1 MIVASLL
8 EVKIRSK
15 VTKMYGHL
23 LIRLPTEKEKMSQRA
38 QYFLKSKRLTARVN
52 QRNLQGAVSKR
63 LGLVGCFCY
72 NL

>member
-1 MIVASLL
+1 MLVASLL

-52 QRNLQGAVSKR
+52 QRNLQRVSKR